1 MSFGMIMQNQ
11 NMMKKQNCV
20 IWIQKNMVY
29 IKTDDIYKDIAED
42 VENRRFDTSNYEL
55 DHCVKKKI

>member
-1 MSFGMIMQNQ
+1 
-11 NMMKKQNCV
+11 MMKKQNCV

-29 IKTDDIYKDIAED
+29 IKTDIYKDIAED